1 MAAPIDPRLLRRSAA
16 TRGYLIATVA
26 VGLAQTAALVAQAWL
41 VATSVVGIVDGGGF
55 SSDLARRLGL
65 LAGVVAVRSGLA
77 WAQQWLGH
85 RASAAVK
92 SQLRT
97 EVMAARLRRP
107 QQAGVS
113 QGRLATLVGPG
124 LDALDGW
131 YAKFLPQLVLGVLA
145 PVVVIVMVGRVDLL
159 SAVIIAATLPL
170 IPLFMVLVGLATQH
184 QLDRRWRA
192 NAVLGHH
199 FADLLA
205 GLTTLQLFGRAR
217 SQAVG
222 LERTERRHRSE
233 TMRTLRVAFLSSL
246 VLELL
251 ATLSVALV
259 AVTVGL
265 RVVDA
270 QLALLPALFVLVL
283 APEAFLPLRQVGAH
297 YHDAADGTA
306 AASEALGLIESAD
319 PDQPDDA
326 QIPTVTRIQMSGV
339 GTDRTAELSAE
350 LRRGELTV
358 VTGPSGSGKTTALH
372 LLMGWLQPTSGRITL
387 HGDDDIVLDP
397 STAAAWRRQVAWVSQ
412 DPALAPGTVEDN
424 IRFGTLATRQQA
436 REALDRCGGATIDL
450 DLLVGDDDQGLSV
463 GERRRV
469 ALARALLRVELAGA
483 GWLLLDEPT
492 AGLDAD
498 TEAEVIAQLPAELG
512 VVLVSHR
519 PAVIAAATHTIPIP
533 LPPRAPLPPRIHA
546 PSTDPRPP
554 QRASISEEGVD
565 PTGVGVSANVSANA
579 SPRRGAVVL
588 AVVLGVLAAGCGVA
602 LIGTAAWLLSRA
614 SEHPPVLHLMVAVTL
629 VRFFGIGKGVFRY
642 AERLVGHDVALREQS
657 GLRISTYRRLMD
669 RVMAGDLTSRRQDL
683 VSRLTQDVA
692 TTLDLTVRVMMP
704 RIVAVVVGIAA
715 VVTCWWISPAA
726 GVVLAAGLLAAVL
739 LAPWLG
745 DLLARRGQR
754 DLAAARAALAEATG
768 RAHRLAPE
776 INAHDRIDD
785 QLGELAGHDRGL
797 RRIEQRAASA
807 TGVAA
812 AIQVAALGL
821 VTLLALVV
829 SAPAVVD
836 HRIAPTLVAVLAL
849 VPMALMD
856 VVQPLPGAALARR
869 AAGTALG
876 RVSRIGREAPP
887 IADPERVSDTT
898 ARTQARIVLDRVS
911 VGWNAEEPVLAG
923 ISRTITA
930 GERIAVTGR
939 SGLGKTS
946 LALTVAGLLPTAAG
960 RLEVHGRVGMLGQ
973 DAHLF
978 DTTVRENLR
987 LAAPHADDATLAE
1000 ALERAGVD
1008 LDLDR
1013 RVGEHGGTI
1022 SGGEARR
1029 LAMARLLLREVDV
1042 VVLDEPTE
1050 HLDADTADALLDDI
1064 ERLWPDALVLA
1075 ITHDPDSAIEHLGAT
1090 VWDLTE
1096 HATDPGPGRT
1106 SSGRTGQGA
1115 PPSSDDAPARIHNG
1129 PGTASVMALSLR

>member
-519 PAVIAAATHTIPIP
+519 PAVIAA
-533 LPPRAPLPPRIHA
+533 
-546 PSTDPRPP
+546 
-554 QRASISEEGVD
+554 
-565 PTGVGVSANVSANA
+565 
-579 SPRRGAVVL
+579 
-588 AVVLGVLAAGCGVA
+588 
-602 LIGTAAWLLSRA
+602 
-614 SEHPPVLHLMVAVTL
+614 
-629 VRFFGIGKGVFRY
+629 
-642 AERLVGHDVALREQS
+642 
-657 GLRISTYRRLMD
+657 
-669 RVMAGDLTSRRQDL
+669 
-683 VSRLTQDVA
+683 
-692 TTLDLTVRVMMP
+692 
-704 RIVAVVVGIAA
+704 
-715 VVTCWWISPAA
+715 
-726 GVVLAAGLLAAVL
+726 
-739 LAPWLG
+739 
-745 DLLARRGQR
+745 
-754 DLAAARAALAEATG
+754 
-768 RAHRLAPE
+768 
-776 INAHDRIDD
+776 
-785 QLGELAGHDRGL
+785 
-797 RRIEQRAASA
+797 
-807 TGVAA
+807 
-812 AIQVAALGL
+812 
-821 VTLLALVV
+821 
-829 SAPAVVD
+829 
-836 HRIAPTLVAVLAL
+836 
-849 VPMALMD
+849 
-856 VVQPLPGAALARR
+856 
-869 AAGTALG
+869 
-876 RVSRIGREAPP
+876 
-887 IADPERVSDTT
+887 
-898 ARTQARIVLDRVS
+898 
-911 VGWNAEEPVLAG
+911 
-923 ISRTITA
+923 
-930 GERIAVTGR
+930 
-939 SGLGKTS
+939 
-946 LALTVAGLLPTAAG
+946 
-960 RLEVHGRVGMLGQ
+960 
-973 DAHLF
+973 
-978 DTTVRENLR
+978 
-987 LAAPHADDATLAE
+987 
-1000 ALERAGVD
+1000 
-1008 LDLDR
+1008 
-1013 RVGEHGGTI
+1013 
-1022 SGGEARR
+1022 
-1029 LAMARLLLREVDV
+1029 
-1042 VVLDEPTE
+1042 
-1050 HLDADTADALLDDI
+1050 
-1064 ERLWPDALVLA
+1064 
-1075 ITHDPDSAIEHLGAT
+1075 
-1090 VWDLTE
+1090 
-1096 HATDPGPGRT
+1096 
-1106 SSGRTGQGA
+1106 
-1115 PPSSDDAPARIHNG
+1115 
-1129 PGTASVMALSLR
+1129 